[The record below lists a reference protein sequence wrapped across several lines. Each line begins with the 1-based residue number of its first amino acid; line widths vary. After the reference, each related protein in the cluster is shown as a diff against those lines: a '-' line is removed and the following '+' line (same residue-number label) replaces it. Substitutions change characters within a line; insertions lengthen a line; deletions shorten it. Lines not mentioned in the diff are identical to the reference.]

1 MELFKKESAKMQIYI
16 QHFLWVLKRY
26 VLLILAGV
34 VLCSVLTG
42 VVSVMKAPKY
52 EAVATIQVSIATG
65 DSTNDVYSN
74 QALAVSYALKMTN
87 NDVLKAA
94 SQKSGV
100 SVKDLQDSI
109 TAAPL
114 DGTQL
119 IGVHA
124 ITEDAQ
130 KSAFEANAVAN
141 AFIEY
146 EKGSEARRLQGIL
159 DKLRPE
165 ITTAQSAGDQS
176 AASGLQATYNNVQ
189 IQLSMLENGLFLEEQ
204 ALPPTTPNGTGLTT
218 NLVLGFG
225 LSLVLMCVFAILLDW
240 IDVSIK
246 TPEDVARLAQL
257 EPLGSIP
264 LRKGVST
271 LAPPIVANDEVL
283 DEAFTVVGANFQAL
297 YVGQRSLLVTGMRGR
312 DGVTTVAS
320 QLAISLA
327 QAGLRVLLI
336 DANLRRPTQH
346 QVFKENNARGLA
358 TVLPDVYVLKKQRSQ
373 LPAWL
378 SQWKTPM
385 PNLWLLPA
393 GTVSVPPLTVLRSME
408 LRKLVDWL
416 VQDITAPGGSSAV
429 DLVIFDAPSLDAQ
442 ADVST
447 LAALCDGCVL
457 VMEAGKTSKDSLK
470 TAQALLQRLS
480 APLVGVVVNR
490 QKETHHPYFYAGQQQ
505 EEGVVVDTVPVA
517 KYAPWRSA
525 EEVAAAPVPSP
536 KPGPVLPSSAPPTP
550 DVPTALLA
558 SEEISVP
565 ALVTRPATLTP
576 EARKSSGPQS
586 FEQSEEHAPQAEAQ
600 TNPRV
605 GIARASGWKAPSAKK
620 AEEDDNWGRSQHVIS
635 APEQSYQQN
644 RN

>member
-1 MELFKKESAKMQIYI
+1 MQMYI

-26 VLLILAGV
+26 LLLIIVGV

-42 VVSVMKAPKY
+42 VVSVMRAPKY
-52 EAVATIQVSIATG
+52 EAVATIQVSIASG
-65 DSTNDVYSN
+65 DSTNDVFSN
-74 QALAVSYALKMTN
+74 QTIAVGYALKMTN

-146 EKGSEARRLQGIL
+146 EKGSEAQRLQGIL

-165 ITTAQSAGDQS
+165 ITTAQSAGDQT
-176 AASGLQATYNNVQ
+176 AVSGLQATYNNVQ

-204 ALPPTTPNGTGLTT
+204 ALPPTTPNSTSLTT
-218 NLVLGFG
+218 NLALGFG

-246 TPEDVARLAQL
+246 TPEDVSRLAQL
-257 EPLGSIP
+257 ESLGSIP

-271 LAPPIVANDEVL
+271 LVPPLVANDEVL

-297 YVGQRSLLVTGMRGR
+297 YAGQRSLLVTGMRGR
-312 DGVTTVAS
+312 DGVTTIAS

-336 DANLRRPTQH
+336 DANLRRPAQH
-346 QVFKENNARGLA
+346 QVFKANNARGLA
-358 TVLPDVYVLKKQRSQ
+358 TVLSDVYVLKKQRSQ

-393 GTVSVPPLTVLRSME
+393 GTFSVSPLTVLRSME

-429 DLVIFDAPSLDAQ
+429 DLVIFDAPSLDRQ

-490 QKETHHPYFYAGQQQ
+490 QKEKHHSYFYAGQQQ

-517 KYAPWRSA
+517 KYAPLRSA
-525 EEVAAAPVPSP
+525 EEVAVAPVPSP
-536 KPGPVLPSSAPPTP
+536 SPKPGLVLSSSAPPTP

-558 SEEISVP
+558 SEEITPP
-565 ALVTRPATLTP
+565 ALVANSATLTP
-576 EARKSSGPQS
+576 EARKSSSPPS
-586 FEQSEEHAPQAEAQ
+586 FEQSEEHAPQVEAQ

-605 GIARASGWKAPSAKK
+605 GIARASGWKAPSAKE
-620 AEEDDNWGRSQHVIS
+620 AEEDDKWGRPQHVTS
-635 APEQSYQQN
+635 VPEQSYQQN

>member
-1 MELFKKESAKMQIYI
+1 MQIYI
-16 QHFLWVLKRY
+16 RHFLWVLKRY
-26 VLLILAGV
+26 LLLIIVGV
-34 VLCSVLTG
+34 VLCTVLTG

-52 EAVATIQVSIATG
+52 EAVATVQVSIATG

-74 QALAVSYALKMTN
+74 QALAVGYALKMTN
-87 NDVLKAA
+87 SEVLKAA

-114 DGTQL
+114 DSTQL

-146 EKGSEARRLQGIL
+146 EKGSETRRLQGIL
-159 DKLRPE
+159 DKLRLE
-165 ITTAQSAGDQS
+165 ITTAQSAGDQT
-176 AASGLQATYNNVQ
+176 AASGLQVTYNNVVT
-189 IQLSMLENGLFLEEQ
+189 QLSMLDSGLFLEEP

-271 LAPPIVANDEVL
+271 LAPPLVANDEVL

-320 QLAISLA
+320 QLAISLV

-336 DANLRRPTQH
+336 DANLRRPAQH
-346 QVFKENNARGLA
+346 QVFKANNARGLA
-358 TVLPDVYVLKKQRSQ
+358 TVLTDVYVLKKQRSQ

-385 PNLWLLPA
+385 SNLWLLPA
-393 GTVSVPPLTVLRSME
+393 GAVSVPPLTVLRSME

-429 DLVIFDAPSLDAQ
+429 DLIIFDAPSLDAQ

-447 LAALCDGCVL
+447 LATLCDGCVL

-490 QKETHHPYFYAGQQQ
+490 QKEAHHPYFYAGQQQ

-517 KYAPWRSA
+517 KYAPRRSA

-536 KPGPVLPSSAPPTP
+536 SPKPGPVLPSSVPLTP

-558 SEEISVP
+558 LEEISAP
-565 ALVTRPATLTP
+565 ALVAKSASLTP
-576 EARKSSGPQS
+576 EARKSSSPTS

-600 TNPRV
+600 ANPRV
-605 GIARASGWKAPSAKK
+605 GMARASGWKAPSAKK